1 MNENLKRIFYTAVGI
16 SALIFV
22 ISAIGLLMNVFEL
35 NLLMFN
41 INSGSG
47 VEAQSKSIQFIKW
60 TSLSLF
66 FMCIPFIAASVS
78 GSLLHSD
85 KIRLTAI
92 ATGGAIIFLSVLF
105 MLISWNFAFI
115 DENSIDNA
123 ALTLLS
129 ANRANMITLV
139 TCTLF
144 ITLADLLGLSYFNRL
159 QGEIK

>member
-22 ISAIGLLMNVFEL
+22 ISAIGFLMNVFEL

-66 FMCIPFIAASVS
+66 FMCIPFIAASAA
-78 GSLLHSD
+78 GSLLRSD